1 MTFKHLYLGAF
12 SAVALSALSLSGT
25 VQAAPLS
32 GSASALKSGTVPST
46 IEKAAYRRCWW
57 RDGYRVCRWVGY
69 SDYDYYDD
77 GPYYYSYG
85 PSVGFRFGGGGRF
98 HGGHGRHR

>member
-12 SAVALSALSLSGT
+12 SAVALSALSGT
-25 VQAAPLS
+25 VQAAPLY

-57 RDGYRVCRWVGY
+57 RHGYRVCRWVGY